1 MYEQNVLQVQKG
13 SPMFIEFLT
22 MQSTVYSQFV
32 FEVFKRKPFCKLS
45 TIKFYK
51 VLYFL
56 CLNNFVFTR
65 YKQNIGFQKPKK
77 FLLETFIL
85 YFV

>member
-22 MQSTVYSQFV
+22 MQSTVYSQYV
-32 FEVFKRKPFCKLS
+32 FEIFKPFCKRSIIKCFIFFLS
-45 TIKFYK
+45 
-51 VLYFL
+51 
-56 CLNNFVFTR
+56 LNNLFVFTR

-77 FLLETFIL
+77 FLLEIFIL